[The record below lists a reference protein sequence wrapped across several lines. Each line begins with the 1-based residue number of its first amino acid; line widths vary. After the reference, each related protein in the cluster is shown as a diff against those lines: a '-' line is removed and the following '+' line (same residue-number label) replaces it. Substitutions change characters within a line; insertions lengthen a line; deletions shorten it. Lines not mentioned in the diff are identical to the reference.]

1 MEMEMMEVKGEGKS
15 KELLRSEIQKSL
27 NALTDQQNLD
37 FISNKINNAN
47 PGEIRKMVN
56 SLTETYNKEM
66 PELMALKK
74 EIEMVKGESEEGEEY
89 EGEMTKGYKATLDD
103 EKRIKQLSD
112 EELKNEIM
120 PKSSKMMA

>member
-1 MEMEMMEVKGEGKS
+1 MMVGTGEGKG

-27 NALTDQQNLD
+27 DALTDQQNLD
-37 FISNKINNAN
+37 FISNKIKIAN

-56 SLTETYNKEM
+56 SLTECYNKEM

-89 EGEMTKGYKATLDD
+89 EGEMTKGYKATLED

-120 PKSSKMMA
+120 PKTSKMMA